1 MDLGVM
7 QMWVLIPLLPLTA
20 LNDGGQIIWY
30 PPGLGERHTR
40 LICPSGRSWGSASL
54 RGLPSGPP
62 SARCASGLSRTSSAS
77 VSGVPSPCPSF
88 LISKMGEV
96 IVTTSKLCIVEMC
109 LACSK
114 YSMSMLW
121 LLVLSNRK
129 LVLVLYFLDLYVTA
143 SLSIPFILKK
153 PLVFLYLN

>member
-20 LNDGGQIIWY
+20 LNDVGQIIWY
-30 PPGLGERHTR
+30 F
-40 LICPSGRSWGSASL
+40 
-54 RGLPSGPP
+54 
-62 SARCASGLSRTSSAS
+62 
-77 VSGVPSPCPSF
+77 CPSF
-88 LISKMGEV
+88 LISKMGEA
-96 IVTTSKLCIVEMC
+96 IFTTSKLCIVEMY

-114 YSMSMLW
+114 YSMTMLW
-121 LLVLSNRK
+121 LSVLSNRK

-143 SLSIPFILKK
+143 SLSIPFLLKK